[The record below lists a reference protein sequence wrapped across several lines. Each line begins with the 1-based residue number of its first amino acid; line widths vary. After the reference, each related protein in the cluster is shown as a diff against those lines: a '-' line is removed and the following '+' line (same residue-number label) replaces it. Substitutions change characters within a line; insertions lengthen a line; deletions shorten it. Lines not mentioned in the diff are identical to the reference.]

1 MAAKSATKSDVC
13 ERNTLNTRIMAI
25 IMARTEVVHTADST
39 KESVGD
45 DTHSLADGRAMPL
58 SPGMATVWP
67 VAK

>member
-1 MAAKSATKSDVC
+1 
-13 ERNTLNTRIMAI
+13 MAI
-25 IMARTEVVHTADST
+25 IMARTAVVHTADST

-45 DTHSLADGRAMPL
+45 ATHSLADGRAMPL